1 MRRRN
6 TLYWICQLGGWLFYG
21 LALMFFAFIFNN
33 KTNDILYPRIAIS
46 IFFGVLCTHLLREM
60 IVRLDLRPPITARNW
75 WLHVLTILGAV
86 LLFNLANSTAVEW
99 LGFGKYAVYIQPNFR
114 FAADY
119 CLGFHL
125 LYLALY
131 RFGFCE

>member
-33 KTNDILYPRIAIS
+33 KTNDVLYPRIAIT

-60 IVRLDLRPPITARNW
+60 IVRLKLRPPITARNW
-75 WLHVLTILGAV
+75 WLHVLTILP
-86 LLFNLANSTAVEW
+86 LYYL
-99 LGFGKYAVYIQPNFR
+99 PN
-114 FAADY
+114 
-119 CLGFHL
+119 
-125 LYLALY
+125 
-131 RFGFCE
+131 